1 MSAPANA
8 SRFERAIAEIDRL
21 NAADPRRETAD
32 GVSRPREVLYS
43 ERLSA
48 GLAQLYPEA
57 SESLRLAARAQHICR
72 WQIARDSYPL
82 GRQGY
87 NAWRTACRQLH
98 ADLVTGILTDC
109 GYPAEQISH
118 VVKLIKKQDL
128 KSDAESQALENAV
141 GVVFVEHYLGA
152 FVDAHPDYDD
162 EKLLGILSKTM
173 RKMDHTGHAA
183 IAALDVTA
191 SISRLLTRSAN
202 NDR

>member
-21 NAADPRRETAD
+21 NAADPRRERAD

-128 KSDAESQALENAV
+128 KSDAESQALE
-141 GVVFVEHYLGA
+141 
-152 FVDAHPDYDD
+152 
-162 EKLLGILSKTM
+162 
-173 RKMDHTGHAA
+173 
-183 IAALDVTA
+183 
-191 SISRLLTRSAN
+191 
-202 NDR
+202 

>member
-1 MSAPANA
+1 MSAPANS

-21 NAADPRRETAD
+21 NATDPRRETAD

-72 WQIARDSYPL
+72 WRIARDSYPL

-87 NAWRTACRQLH
+87 NGWRTACRQLH
-98 ADLVTGILTDC
+98 ADLVTGILTGC

-141 GVVFVEHYLGA
+141 GVVFVEHYLAA
-152 FVDAHPDYDD
+152 FVAAHPHYDD

-173 RKMDHTGHAA
+173 RKMDHTGHTAV
-183 IAALDVTA
+183 AALAVTA
-191 SISRLLTRSAN
+191 PISRLLMLAAN
-202 NDR
+202 SDR

>member
-1 MSAPANA
+1 MSAPANS
-8 SRFERAIAEIDRL
+8 SRFERAIAEIDRV
-21 NAADPRRETAD
+21 NATDPRRETAD

-72 WQIARDSYPL
+72 WRIARDSYPL

-87 NAWRTACRQLH
+87 NGWRTACRQLH
-98 ADLVTGILTDC
+98 ADLVTGILTGC

-141 GVVFVEHYLGA
+141 GVVFVEHYLAA
-152 FVDAHPDYDD
+152 FVAAHPHYDD

-173 RKMDHTGHAA
+173 RKMDHTGHTAV
-183 IAALDVTA
+183 AALAVTA
-191 SISRLLTRSAN
+191 PISRLLMLAAN
-202 NDR
+202 SDR

>member
-1 MSAPANA
+1 MSAPANS

-21 NAADPRRETAD
+21 NATDPRRETAD

-72 WQIARDSYPL
+72 WRIARDSYPL

-87 NAWRTACRQLH
+87 NGWRTACRQLH
-98 ADLVTGILTDC
+98 ADLVTGILTGC

-141 GVVFVEHYLGA
+141 GVVFVEHYLAA
-152 FVDAHPDYDD
+152 FVAAHPHYDD

-173 RKMDHTGHAA
+173 RKMDHTGHTAV
-183 IAALDVTA
+183 AALAVTA
-191 SISRLLTRSAN
+191 PISRLLMRSAIS
-202 NDR
+202 DR